1 MKNRISKEDVL
12 DSLANPL
19 IKALGDEGITPSY
32 LAKLLKKELNARIE
46 KPFLGKDGIVY
57 TKKMKALDIQQ
68 KARID
73 AQKLLDCYPDERHR
87 ITGEVTHNLSSND
100 LEWVKI
106 LKAELQG
113 KTDR

>member
-57 TKKMKALDIQQ
+57 SKKMKALDIQQ

-73 AQKLLDCYPDERHR
+73 AHKLLDHYPDERHR
-87 ITGEVTHNLSSND
+87 VTGEVTHTLSEND
-100 LEWVKI
+100 LEW
-106 LKAELQG
+106 LKVLKKEMQT
-113 KTDR
+113 K